1 MNRVIVAGAST
12 RAAAESAARA
22 GYDVTSFDGYGDLDQ
37 HPSVRVISLPRDVG
51 VPFTARAAA
60 RASRSVE
67 ADAVAYLSSFENH
80 PHAVRSLA
88 AGRTLWGNSPEVLR
102 RVRDPFLL
110 ADALKR
116 RGFATP
122 SLGSGPRPDPR
133 PGPRP
138 APGPA
143 PELLLKPLRSGGGR
157 GIRRWTSEA
166 RIPRGYY
173 LQELI
178 PGTPASIVFVAAAG
192 RAVPLGLSRQLIGE
206 PAFGASGYRYG
217 GNILAPSGDTEI
229 DLITSLAYRLA
240 QSVAEEFQLVGVN
253 GIDLIVRNR
262 QAYAIEVN
270 PRWSS
275 SMELVE
281 LAYGL
286 SVFGLHAAAC
296 ARGELPTFDLNSAR
310 RTRRA
315 YGKAI
320 VFAREDSIVGDTR
333 TRAIDPTMRDVPHP
347 GEHIARGQPICT
359 VFAVGDDVRQ
369 CEAALAARAARV
381 DAEIMVKTLEPG
393 RATK

>member
-1 MNRVIVAGAST
+1 MRRVIVAGVST

-22 GYDVTSFDGYGDLDQ
+22 GYDVTSFDAYGDLDQ
-37 HPSVRVISLPRDVG
+37 HPSVRVVSLPRDVG

-60 RASRSVE
+60 RASRSVD
-67 ADAVAYLSSFENH
+67 ADAVAYLSTFENH

-88 AGRTLWGNSPEVLR
+88 AGRVLWGNPPEVLR

-116 RGFATP
+116 RGFSTP
-122 SLGSGPRPDPR
+122 AIWNLG
-133 PGPRP
+133 P
-138 APGPA
+138 APG
-143 PELLLKPLRSGGGR
+143 LLLKPIRSGGGR
-157 GIRRWTSEA
+157 GVRRWTGRA

-178 PGTPASIVFVAAAG
+178 PGTPASIVFVAAGG
-192 RAVPLGLSRQLIGE
+192 RAVPLGISRQLTGE
-206 PAFGASGYRYG
+206 PAFGASGYRYC
-217 GNILAPSGDTEI
+217 GNILAPSGDNEI
-229 DLITSLAYRLA
+229 DPISNIACGLA
-240 QSVAEEFQLVGVN
+240 QSAAEEFQLVGVN
-253 GIDLIVRNR
+253 GIDFIVRDG

-286 SVFGLHAAAC
+286 SVFELHAAAC
-296 ARGELPTFDLNSAR
+296 ARGELPTFDLASAR
-310 RTRRA
+310 HVRRVH
-315 YGKAI
+315 GKAI
-320 VFAREDSIVGDTR
+320 VFAREHSIVGDTR
-333 TRAIDPTMRDVPHP
+333 SWPIDPTVRDVPHP

-381 DAEIMVKTLEPG
+381 DAEIIVKTLEPDG
-393 RATK
+393 ATK